1 MANLKHPIGYLE
13 KTDFSESGNLV
24 GQLGGKPVFIMI
36 QGSYCGACTA
46 AKPDF
51 QKLANEGAVTCMTI
65 QLDGD
70 RQSEKDIQLSGLINN
85 IYPNL
90 ETVPNYILYVNGN
103 KKIPYNV
110 GDRSFAALKQFVNQ
124 YV

>member
-1 MANLKHPIGYLE
+1 MADLKHPIGYLE
-13 KTDFSESGNLV
+13 RTDFSDTGDLI
-24 GQLGGKPVFIMI
+24 GQLGGKPVLVMI
-36 QGSYCGACTA
+36 QTGYCGGCKV

-51 QKLANEGAVTCMTI
+51 QKVANDGAITCMTI

-70 RQSEKDIQLSGLINN
+70 RQSEKDIQEVINN

-90 ETVPNYILYVNGN
+90 ETVPNYVLYVNGN
-103 KKIPYNV
+103 QKIPYK
-110 GDRSFAALKQFVNQ
+110 GDDRSFSSLKQFIQQ